1 MYAIMKLLLYE
12 LQVNYFMLSV
22 WRFTMKV
29 WPDQKPYYSANQ
41 YYRQIFGEKVFKISL
56 DIGCTCPT
64 RDGTKG
70 VGGCTFCSARGSG
83 DFAIAGP
90 MSIRE
95 KTDSAIQLVSEKN
108 SSNHYLAY
116 LQSFSNTYGSV
127 ELLVPIYEE
136 ILSDDRIAGLSIG
149 TRPDCLSDAMV
160 KELGRLSETK
170 PLWVELGLQTIHQK
184 TADHF
189 HRGYNLAVYE
199 NAVERLNQAG
209 IPIIVHLIV
218 GLMGETY
225 DDFMATI
232 DYMANQPISGIK
244 MSMLHILKD
253 SPLYQEYQERP
264 FPLLDEETYIQWV
277 AEAIT
282 RTPEKMVI
290 HRVTG
295 DGNHKNLVAPKWSA
309 HKRHVLNGLHQY
321 MAEYGLYQGLKYK
334 ETSFSFL

>member
-1 MYAIMKLLLYE
+1 MKI
-12 LQVNYFMLSV
+12 
-22 WRFTMKV
+22 

-41 YYRQIFGEKVFKISL
+41 YYRQLYGEKVYKISL

-70 VGGCTFCSARGSG
+70 FGGCTFCSARGSG

-95 KTDSAIQLVSEKN
+95 KIDSAIRMVSSKS
-108 SSNHYLAY
+108 SSNKYIAY
-116 LQSFSNTYGSV
+116 LQSFSNTYGPV
-127 ELLVPIYEE
+127 RLLVPVYEE
-136 ILSDDRIAGLSIG
+136 ILSDERVAGLSIG

-160 KELGRLSETK
+160 KELGRLSKIK

-184 TADHF
+184 TADIF
-189 HRGYNLAVYE
+189 HRGYNLSVYE
-199 NAVERLNQAG
+199 DAVARLNKAG

-218 GLMGETY
+218 GLMGESY
-225 DDFMATI
+225 DDFMATV
-232 DYMANQPISGIK
+232 DYMANQPVNGIK

-253 SPLYQEYQERP
+253 SPLFKEYMEKP
-264 FPLLDEETYIQWV
+264 FPLLDEATYIKWV

-282 RTPEKMVI
+282 RMPPDMVI

-295 DGNHKNLVAPKWSA
+295 DGNQKNLIAPKWTTN
-309 HKRHVLNGLHQY
+309 KRHVLNRLHHY
-321 MAEYGLYQGLKYK
+321 MAEHGMYQGLNFKGQNMK
-334 ETSFSFL
+334 PSM

>member
-1 MYAIMKLLLYE
+1 MKL
-12 LQVNYFMLSV
+12 
-22 WRFTMKV
+22 

-41 YYRQIFGEKVFKISL
+41 YYRKIFGSKVYKISL

-83 DFAIAGP
+83 DFAIAGH

-95 KTDSAIQLVSEKN
+95 KIDSAIQMVSAKI
-108 SSNHYLAY
+108 SSNKYIAY
-116 LQSFSNTYGSV
+116 LQSFTNTYGPV
-127 ELLVPIYEE
+127 ELLVPVYEK
-136 ILSDDRIAGLSIG
+136 ILADERIVGLSIG
-149 TRPDCLSDAMV
+149 TRPDCLPDTMV
-160 KELGRLSETK
+160 KELTRLSKIK

-184 TADHF
+184 TADLF
-189 HRGYNLAVYE
+189 HRGYGLPVYE
-199 NAVERLNQAG
+199 DAVSRLNQVD

-225 DDFMATI
+225 SDFMATI

-244 MSMLHILKD
+244 LSMLHILKD
-253 SPLYQEYQERP
+253 SLLYKEYMEKP
-264 FPLLDEETYIQWV
+264 FPLLDEATYIKWV

-282 RTPEKMVI
+282 RFPEKIVI

-295 DGNHKNLVAPKWSA
+295 DGNRRNLVAPEWSA
-309 HKRHVLNGLHQY
+309 NKRHVLQGLHHY
-321 MAEYGLYQGLKYK
+321 MIERGLFQGLNYNVSKNL
-334 ETSFSFL
+334 SSHFHL